1 MPTTYSPNL
10 RIELIGTGEQ
20 ANIWGNTT
28 NRNLGTLIEDAIAGL
43 ATITMTNVDYTL
55 SVVDGLVD
63 ESRQMIL
70 LIQGSNSQV
79 RNVICPSVSKVY
91 VVRNATT
98 GGFGITIKTSAGTGV
113 TIPNGKTSF
122 VFCDGANVQVVD
134 SALIDATLYN
144 ATIDSLNTPLSV
156 ANGGTGANT
165 LAGVRTAIGAAASGV
180 NTDITALLGLT
191 SPIPVNQGGT
201 GGTTPTS
208 ARVNLGAAISGVNN
222 DITQITGLTTALSI
236 SQGGTAGTTAQA
248 ARTNILPSQA
258 SANNKFLQS
267 NGTDV
272 SFQDVTINVSAATGT
287 LPIANG
293 GTGATNAPAALVN
306 LNAAGLDAAQTFTKG
321 QRGEITSLV
330 DGVTITPDFSD
341 SNNFTLTLGGNRT
354 LANPTNL
361 VAGQSG
367 SIFVVQDGTGG
378 RTLAY
383 GTSWDFVGGIVPTL
397 TTTANAV
404 DRIDYIVR
412 SGSSIHAVA
421 SFNYS

>member
-20 ANIWGNTT
+20 ANIWGDTT

-55 SVVDGLVD
+55 SIVDGLVD
-63 ESRQMIL
+63 ESRQMAL
-70 LIQGSNSQV
+70 LIQGTNSQV
-79 RNVICPSVSKVY
+79 RNVICPAVSKVY
-91 VVRNATT
+91 VIRNATT
-98 GGFGITIKTSAGTGV
+98 GGFGVTLKTSAGTGV
-113 TIPNGKTSF
+113 TIPNGKTMF
-122 VFCDGANVQVVD
+122 VFCDGANVSTTD
-134 SALIDATLYN
+134 SAIIDTTLYN

-165 LAGVRTAIGAAASGV
+165 LVGVRTAIGAAASGV

-191 SPIPVNQGGT
+191 SPIPINQGGT
-201 GGTTPTS
+201 GGTTGTS
-208 ARVNLGAAISGVNN
+208 ARINIGAAKSGVNN
-222 DITQITGLTTALSI
+222 DIDEITGLTTPLAI
-236 SQGGTAGTTAQA
+236 DQGGTAGATAQA
-248 ARTNILPSQA
+248 ARTNLLPSQA

-272 SFQDVTINVSAATGT
+272 SFQDVNINVSVATGT

-293 GTGATNAPAALVN
+293 GTGAANAPAALVN
-306 LNAAGLDAAQTFTKG
+306 LNAAGLGVPQTFTSG
-321 QRGEITSLV
+321 QRGEITVLGDSA
-330 DGVTITPDFSD
+330 TITADFD
-341 SNNFTLTLGGNRT
+341 NSNNFTVTLGGNRT
-354 LANPTNL
+354 LANPVNL

-383 GTSWDFVGGIVPTL
+383 GSFWDFVGGAVPTL

-412 SGSSIHAVA
+412 TSTSIHAVA